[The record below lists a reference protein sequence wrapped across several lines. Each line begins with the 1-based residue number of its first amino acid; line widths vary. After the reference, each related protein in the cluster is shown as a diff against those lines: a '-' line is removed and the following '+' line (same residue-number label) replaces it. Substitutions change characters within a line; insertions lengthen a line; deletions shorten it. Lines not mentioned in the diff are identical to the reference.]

1 MAENRRLAEV
11 LMAMASD
18 AGAIDE
24 VVAAARTE
32 SPEVSRLP
40 ESETRR
46 HVEIMLV
53 AGLAAFSRAP
63 APDERD
69 FAAAAR
75 LGEDRAAQGIP
86 LDALLRGVQ
95 AGRSRAVEIAVGR
108 AREAGVPA
116 DVLLSALVDFGHFAG
131 SLERHVISGYHAAE
145 LELSRTA
152 RDLQVHLLRLVL
164 REDAGELTAAELAR
178 AGLNPD
184 GLYHCLATDVADPRL
199 ARALERWLSPGALFG
214 SVDGRWAAVV
224 PRLPVNALDAAV
236 LVVASP
242 AAPLAE
248 LAPLHSLCRAA
259 ATAATP
265 TRLHGLHPLT
275 ELAGDIALAA
285 QPLLAELL
293 AADLLGTLDPADD
306 FHRQLVSTALAYL
319 DHEQRLDQT
328 AGAMHVHANTVRYRL
343 ARLQELTGTWRADDR
358 RTVPQTLRW
367 WWALRTWL
375 NQHVAL

>member
-1 MAENRRLAEV
+1 
-11 LMAMASD
+11 
-18 AGAIDE
+18 
-24 VVAAARTE
+24 
-32 SPEVSRLP
+32 
-40 ESETRR
+40 
-46 HVEIMLV
+46 MLV

-63 APDERD
+63 APDNQD

-75 LGEDRAAQGIP
+75 LGADRAAQGIP

-95 AGRSRAVEIAVGR
+95 AGRSRAVEMAVER
-108 AREAGVPA
+108 ARAAGVPA
-116 DVLLSALVDFGHFAG
+116 DVLLAALVDFGHFAG

-152 RDLQVHLLRLVL
+152 RDLHVHLLRLVL

-184 GLYHCLATDVADPRL
+184 GLYHCLATDIADPRL
-199 ARALERWLSPGALFG
+199 ARALERWLSPGSLCG

-224 PRLPVNALDAAV
+224 PRLPTSALDAAV

-242 AAPLAE
+242 AVPLAQ
-248 LAPLHSLCRAA
+248 LGPLHPLCRAA
-259 ATAATP
+259 ATTATTAAGS

-285 QPLLAELL
+285 QPVLAELL
-293 AADLLGTLDPADD
+293 ATELLGTLDPADD
-306 FHRQLVSTALAYL
+306 FHRLLVSTALAYL
-319 DHEQRLDQT
+319 DHGQRLDQT
-328 AGAMHVHANTVRYRL
+328 AGALHVHANTVRYRI
-343 ARLQELTGTWRADDR
+343 ARLQELTGSWQADDR

-367 WWALRTWL
+367 WWAMRTWL
-375 NQHVAL
+375 NQHAAR